1 MAKIHKISGYL
12 VDPNGAYGEKHFRK
26 MLFNNTSLIGQQI
39 HIESKDIGDWDDN
52 NPLNYYNCD
61 LAECE
66 KHFPKDPTK
75 GKEVRAVKIGA
86 IYRHFKGHDVKV
98 LAVSEDTEYVGSY
111 VVVYEHLGDNS
122 IWHRPYDMFVSEV
135 DHEKYPEV
143 LQRYRFEE
151 VQGND

>member
-86 IYRHFKGHDVKV
+86 IYRHFKGGIFQIRL
-98 LAVSEDTEYVGSY
+98 LARDSLDGQEI
-111 VVVYEHLGDNS
+111 VVYQSMEP
-122 IWHRPYDMFVSEV
+122 PYTCCRWSAA
-135 DHEKYPEV
+135 HPRG
-143 LQRYRFEE
+143 Q
-151 VQGND
+151 